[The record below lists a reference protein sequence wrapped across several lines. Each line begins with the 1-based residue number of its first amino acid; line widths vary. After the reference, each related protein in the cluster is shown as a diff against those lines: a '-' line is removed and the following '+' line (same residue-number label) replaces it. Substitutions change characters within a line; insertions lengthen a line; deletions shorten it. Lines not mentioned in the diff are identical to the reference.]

1 MFSHIFLEK
10 AHGFDPPGQP
20 GPGPQDRP
28 FLEGEDRAARATFPH
43 TSNGLRGGR
52 KGAVIYIDIH
62 NISIYC
68 VHIYIYIF
76 GGECL
81 HGIFLWSCCNNSLS
95 FYGSFWWFMVI
106 YGYIHGDLWFCI
118 LYDYLYDDLYDHV
131 DDYWFMVIYI
141 IICLC
146 LIVIYCV

>member
-1 MFSHIFLEK
+1 MNTYIYIYISKTMHIIYIYYIYNALFSHIFLEK

-68 VHIYIYIF
+68 VHKYIYI
-76 GGECL
+76 
-81 HGIFLWSCCNNSLS
+81 SLGVNVYMA
-95 FYGSFWWFMVI
+95 FFVVM
-106 YGYIHGDLWFCI
+106 L
-118 LYDYLYDDLYDHV
+118 
-131 DDYWFMVIYI
+131 
-141 IICLC
+141 
-146 LIVIYCV
+146 

>member
-1 MFSHIFLEK
+1 MNTYTYIYIYIQNHAHYIYIYNALFSHIFLEK

-68 VHIYIYIF
+68 VHIYIYLF
-76 GGECL
+76 GVNVYMAFFVVML
-81 HGIFLWSCCNNSLS
+81 
-95 FYGSFWWFMVI
+95 
-106 YGYIHGDLWFCI
+106 
-118 LYDYLYDDLYDHV
+118 
-131 DDYWFMVIYI
+131 
-141 IICLC
+141 
-146 LIVIYCV
+146 